1 MAITAQ
7 NIEMLRT
14 AIARAASALTP
25 REHAEVNRVVEK
37 LERELETRRARKE
50 ARDDEREAN
59 EAYALDWNRNR
70 AAERRRINSRLTP
83 QQAACVFDEGS
94 GA

>member
-14 AIARAASALTP
+14 TIARAAIALTP

-37 LERELETRRARKE
+37 LERELETRRARQ
-50 ARDDEREAN
+50 AAHDDDEWREQN
-59 EAYALDWNRNR
+59 SNR

-83 QQAACVFDEGS
+83 PQTACAFDEGS

>member
-14 AIARAASALTP
+14 AIARAAIALTP
-25 REHAEVNRVVEK
+25 REHAELNRVVEK
-37 LERELETRRARKE
+37 LERELETRRARQ
-50 ARDDEREAN
+50 AAQDDEEWREQN
-59 EAYALDWNRNR
+59 GNR